1 MVQNRENIQTDDQ
14 EEIDLGELLLY
25 FKKKLVLIIAVFVI
39 GMVGAGLFTRFLIT
53 PKYTATAKLYV
64 VSASGKSVVNLDDL
78 RLGTTLSTDYKELL
92 MARPIFT
99 EIIEE
104 LGLEYT
110 YGQLKS
116 MVSIE
121 GVGDTRILAI
131 TVVSTK
137 PKEAMDIANAL
148 TDKAITY
155 LPKLMG
161 IPPPNISEDA
171 REPAMPCSPNLA
183 KNAMLG
189 GILAAIVLMGIL
201 TVLFLKDDTVKTS
214 EDVEKLIGVVPL
226 TVIPENSDQ
235 SRKVRRRK
243 ER

>member
-110 YGQLKS
+110 YRQLKS

-161 IPPPNISEDA
+161 ITPPNISEDA
-171 REPAMPCSPNLA
+171 IEPAMPSSPNLA

>member
-161 IPPPNISEDA
+161 ITPPNISEDA
-171 REPAMPCSPNLA
+171 IEPAMPSSPNLA

-226 TVIPENSDQ
+226 TAIPENSDQ
-235 SRKVRRRK
+235 SRKARRRK

>member
-110 YGQLKS
+110 YRQLKS

-161 IPPPNISEDA
+161 ITPPNISEDA
-171 REPAMPCSPNLA
+171 IEPAMPSSPNLA

-235 SRKVRRRK
+235 SRKARRRK